1 MHPDDQ
7 YIITGILYV
16 AVSSTISIFS
26 TILFLKKLD
35 FLRTRLIAY
44 SILFITGLLCFFIWP
59 LGNNGQ
65 IVFLES
71 LIGFGLIIPVCIVL
85 LVRYFANLNKNVIEQ
100 KIKDAKIIAH
110 VLNLEV
116 KGIEESINS
125 NKNFLSYSGKLTSQ
139 YPFSISETIDFF
151 NPIKGVNKTV
161 ALKTD
166 NHFTVFRF
174 NLINGKSAQFR
185 IFTNQ
190 NHYAKVEN
198 TFENA
203 DNYKPFNTELEQK
216 FSILY
221 SKSSNLKQFFD
232 KPRIQLLLINN
243 YDNIRGYLD
252 FNIEDGLCV
261 LKSASPS
268 QNNINIFNSN
278 WRDQVNQLT
287 INDIKSKLDFVNA
300 LLEEFLEFEA
310 YAQSKSYT

>member
-16 AVSSTISIFS
+16 AVSSTISICS
-26 TILFLKKLD
+26 TIFFFKKID

-44 SILFITGLLCFFIWP
+44 SVLFITGLLCFYIWP
-59 LGNNGQ
+59 FGSNGQ

-71 LIGFGLIIPVCIVL
+71 LIGFGLIIPMFIVL
-85 LVRYFANLNKNVIEQ
+85 IVRYFANLNKNVIEQ
-100 KIKDAKIIAH
+100 KIKDANIIAQ

-116 KGIEESINS
+116 KGVEESIKS
-125 NKNFLSYSGKLTSQ
+125 NKNLLSYRGNLSSQ

-151 NPIKGVNKTV
+151 YLMKGVNKTL

-174 NLINGKSAQFR
+174 YPINGKSAKFR
-185 IFTNQ
+185 IFTNK

-203 DNYKPFNTELEQK
+203 DNYKPFNTELEDK
-216 FSILY
+216 FSILFP
-221 SKSSNLKQFFD
+221 KSSNLKQFFD
-232 KPRIQLLLINN
+232 KPRIQQLLLNN

-252 FNIEDGLCV
+252 FNIEEGSCV

-268 QNNINIFNSN
+268 QNNINVFNSN
-278 WRDQVNQLT
+278 WRDQVNRLT
-287 INDIKSKLDFVNA
+287 INDIKDKLDFVNA

-310 YAQSKSYT
+310 YA

>member
-26 TILFLKKLD
+26 TILFLKKLV
-35 FLRTRLIAY
+35 FLKARLIAY
-44 SILFITGLLCFFIWP
+44 SILFIIGLLCFFIWP
-59 LGNNGQ
+59 IGSNGQ
-65 IVFLES
+65 IVLLES
-71 LIGFGLIIPVCIVL
+71 LIGFGIIIPMFIVL
-85 LVRYFANLNKNVIEQ
+85 LVQYFANLNKNVIEQ
-100 KIKDAKIIAH
+100 EIKDAKIIAH
-110 VLNLEV
+110 VLNIEV

-125 NKNFLSYSGKLTSQ
+125 NKNFLSYSGKLSSQ

-151 NPIKGVNKTV
+151 DPIKGVNKT
-161 ALKTD
+161 AGLKTD

-174 NLINGKSAQFR
+174 YLTNGKSAQFR
-185 IFTNQ
+185 IFTKK

-203 DNYKPFNTELEQK
+203 DNYKSINTELEQK
-216 FSILY
+216 FSIMY
-221 SKSSNLKQFFD
+221 PKSCNLKQFFD
-232 KPRIQLLLINN
+232 KPRIQLLLLNN

-287 INDIKSKLDFVNA
+287 INDIKYKLDFVNA

-310 YAQSKSYT
+310 YV